1 MPITLLLVSCASFL
15 HEMNQNLQTLGN
27 TGIQVS
33 GLCFG
38 SLTMTPMQKN
48 LSVKEGAALLTEAF
62 SMGINFVD
70 TAQYYENYA
79 YLEEALRTIPRS
91 RYVIATKSY
100 AWDTATAKEAVDQA
114 LSELN
119 TDYIDLFLLH
129 EQESEHTLRG
139 HQEALAYFCECKE
152 KGIIRATGLS
162 THRLAGVAAAIEHP
176 DIEVIHP
183 IVNQKGIG
191 IQDGTMDE
199 MEALL
204 VKAKAAGKGIY
215 AMKPLGGGHLIK
227 DYAQSLTFAL
237 LRPYVDSVAIG
248 MQSKEEIRC
257 NVALLDGRREP
268 ELEARL
274 QKKRRTLSVADYCS
288 ACGAC
293 VKRCRQDGIRIVNG
307 RATPNEN
314 CILCG
319 YCAKACPDFCIKVI

>member
-79 YLEEALRTIPRS
+79 YL
-91 RYVIATKSY
+91 
-100 AWDTATAKEAVDQA
+100 KEAVDQV
-114 LSELN
+114 LNELN
-119 TDYIDLFLLH
+119 TDYIDLFMLH